1 MSLLFNQHTM
11 RFLPF
16 FLLVSWFLGAQSVP
30 LPIIPLPQ
38 KVMLQSGNFQL
49 NANTTMSFD
58 LQQEQVAY
66 AAEYLRKWIESYSG
80 FSPAL
85 SRRGGNNNILL
96 ELSSDVKGQ
105 EAYRLKVSPSGIS
118 IQAWQPAGLFYGVQ
132 SLIQLFPVEKTSNP
146 VIPVVEIVD
155 EPSFAYRGLHLDVG
169 RHYFPVEFV
178 KSYIDMLARY
188 KLNRFHWHLTEDQG
202 WRIEIKKYPRLQ
214 EISAFRDETL
224 IGHYNDQPQRY
235 DGKRYGGYYT
245 QAEVREI
252 VAYAR
257 ERFVTVIPEIEMPGH
272 AQAAIAAYPELGC
285 TDQKLKVATLW
296 GVTDNVFCPNEATFT
311 FLENVLKEVM
321 ELFPSTYIHIGGDE
335 CPKDQWKTNAVAQ
348 ALIKKENLKDEH
360 GLQSYFI
367 RRIEKFLNQHGR
379 QIIGWDEILEGGLAP
394 NATVMSWRGEEGGIE
409 AAKAGHPV
417 IMTPTT
423 YCYLDYY
430 QSQHPDEPL
439 AIGGNLPLEKVYGYH
454 PIPEVLTAEQKKFI
468 LGVQGNQWTE
478 YISTP
483 AKAQYMTYPRM
494 QAIAEIAWTPREL
507 KNFNSFVQRLIPHMA
522 RWKSEG
528 ISFGNH
534 LFDVKTSV
542 MAGDGTGLKIKA
554 ENPAKR
560 GEISYQLNGQTLPDR
575 GNELS
580 ISKSGTYTAQTVYNG
595 KPEGRAASVIIK
607 THLASGKKIKLSK
620 QPSPSYPGS
629 GDGSP
634 INGVLGSSERYGD
647 AEWLGFNGD
656 DFEAVID
663 LGSVQ
668 TFKKMNFRFFNGPG
682 QWIYVPKMVQVSW
695 SNDGKTFSKP
705 VSGNVVVPNGKIA
718 NTSLTLPKG
727 KGRYL
732 KVLVPNF
739 GVIPA
744 GQAGAGSKAWLFVD
758 ELVLE

>member
-1 MSLLFNQHTM
+1 M

-16 FLLVSWFLGAQSVP
+16 FLLFTWVACAQTTQ

-38 KVMLQSGNFQL
+38 KATIQSGSFQL
-49 NANTTMSFD
+49 NANTTLSFD

-66 AAEYLRKWIESYSG
+66 TAQYLRKWIEGQCGY
-80 FSPAL
+80 SPAL
-85 SRRGGNNNILL
+85 GKKSGNNSIVL
-96 ELSSDVKGQ
+96 ELSSEIRGQ
-105 EAYRLKVSPSGIS
+105 EAYRLKVGSSGIT

-132 SLIQLFPVEKTSNP
+132 SLIQLFPVEKTSTP
-146 VIPVVEIVD
+146 SIPAVEIVD
-155 EPSFAYRGLHLDVG
+155 EPTFAYRGLHLDVG
-169 RHYFPVEFV
+169 RHFFPVDFV
-178 KSYIDMLARY
+178 KSYIDILARY

-214 EISAFRDETL
+214 EIAAFRDETL

-235 DGKRYGGYYT
+235 DGKRYGGFYT

-257 ERFVTVIPEIEMPGH
+257 ERFVTIIPEIEMPGH

-285 TDQKLKVATLW
+285 TGKQLKVSGLW
-296 GVTDNVFCPNEATFT
+296 GVSDNVFSPNEATFT

-454 PIPEVLTAEQKKFI
+454 PIPAVLNAEQQKLI

-507 KNFNSFVQRLIPHMA
+507 KNFDSFVQRLIPHMA

-534 LFDVKTSV
+534 LFDVKTTV
-542 MAGDGTGLKIKA
+542 LAGDGSGLTLRA
-554 ENPAKR
+554 ENPAKK
-560 GEISYQLNGQTLPDR
+560 GEISYQFNGQALADR
-575 GNELS
+575 GNELK
-580 ISKSGTYTAQTVYNG
+580 ISKSGTYTAQTLVNG
-595 KPEGRAASVIIK
+595 KTEGRAASVDIK
-607 THLASGKKIKLSK
+607 THLASGKKISLSK
-620 QPSPSYPGS
+620 MPSPSYPGS
-629 GDGSP
+629 GVGSP
-634 INGVLGSSERYGD
+634 INGVMGSSERYGD
-647 AEWLGFNGD
+647 AEWLGYNGD
-656 DFEAVID
+656 DFEALID

-668 TFKKMNFRFFNGPG
+668 AFKKMSFRFFHGPG
-682 QWIYVPKMVQVSW
+682 QWIYAPKTVQVSW
-695 SNDGKTFSKP
+695 SNDGKSFSKP
-705 VSGNVVVPNGKIA
+705 LSANVVVPNGKIA
-718 NTSLTLPKG
+718 NTSLALPKG
-727 KGRYL
+727 KGRYV
-732 KVLVPNF
+732 KVLVPSY

-744 GQAGAGSKAWLFVD
+744 GQAGAGSQAWLFVD